1 MFFTAVTQEIKWSF
15 DMDFLNTESEI
26 QFLISSG
33 TFSPSWSALY
43 AMLFKLN
50 FLVLE
55 FWDANMDELS
65 DC

>member
-33 TFSPSWSALY
+33 TFSPS
-43 AMLFKLN
+43 
-50 FLVLE
+50 
-55 FWDANMDELS
+55 
-65 DC
+65 